1 MNLNS
6 ISNSELLSRTENLVR
21 QEREILTSVL
31 HHLQE
36 VNRRRLFSYYGFKSL
51 FEFAVLKLGYSND
64 AAYRR
69 IAAMKL
75 MSEIPE
81 VESKIN
87 SGEITLTHLSMAQ
100 TLFRQEKKNNSAFNH
115 EQKRDV
121 LKKMA
126 HTTTREA
133 EKITI
138 ALSSSP
144 TIFKTDKVKTI
155 TEDKI
160 EISFTTDESVQKKI
174 EKLKGYL
181 AYKHPG
187 ITIGELFV
195 KLCDLGLSEWDPS
208 KPLKKKSAK
217 FGAPQKTKSDV
228 VAGSS
233 NAADPL
239 EKQSKITTPAE
250 APIPEESKI
259 QYHSQAQIRRF
270 VFRRANNSC
279 ENCQSTFAL
288 EVDHI
293 IPKSKGGSS
302 NTENLRLLCKSC
314 NQRAAIAKIGIKT
327 MEKYIT

>member
-51 FEFAVLKLGYSND
+51 FDFAVLKLGYSND

-121 LKKMA
+121 LEKMA

-144 TIFKTDKVKTI
+144 TIFKTDKVKAI

-160 EISFTTDESVQKKI
+160 EISFTTDESVQEKI

-181 AYKHPG
+181 AHKHPD
-187 ITIGELFV
+187 ITIGELFE
-195 KLCDLGLSEWDPS
+195 KLCDLGLAEWDPS
-208 KPLKKKSAK
+208 KPLKKKTGK
-217 FGAPQKTKSDV
+217 FGAPQKTKS
-228 VAGSS
+228 AAARSS
-233 NAADPL
+233 Y
-239 EKQSKITTPAE
+239 TTASSFK
-250 APIPEESKI
+250 ES
-259 QYHSQAQIRRF
+259 
-270 VFRRANNSC
+270 
-279 ENCQSTFAL
+279 
-288 EVDHI
+288 
-293 IPKSKGGSS
+293 
-302 NTENLRLLCKSC
+302 
-314 NQRAAIAKIGIKT
+314 
-327 MEKYIT
+327 

>member
-1 MNLNS
+1 
-6 ISNSELLSRTENLVR
+6 
-21 QEREILTSVL
+21 
-31 HHLQE
+31 
-36 VNRRRLFSYYGFKSL
+36 
-51 FEFAVLKLGYSND
+51 
-64 AAYRR
+64 
-69 IAAMKL
+69 
-75 MSEIPE
+75 
-81 VESKIN
+81 
-87 SGEITLTHLSMAQ
+87 MAQ
-100 TLFRQEKKNNSAFNH
+100 TLFRQEK
-115 EQKRDV
+115 
-121 LKKMA
+121 
-126 HTTTREA
+126 
-133 EKITI
+133 
-138 ALSSSP
+138 
-144 TIFKTDKVKTI
+144 
-155 TEDKI
+155 
-160 EISFTTDESVQKKI
+160 I

-181 AYKHPG
+181 PYKHPG
-187 ITIGELFV
+187 NTIGELFV

-239 EKQSKITTPAE
+239 EKQSKITTPA
-250 APIPEESKI
+250 
-259 QYHSQAQIRRF
+259 RRF